1 MLIFHFLDDSRLCSG
16 VRCFDTAVCMCCYL
30 ICHMADNCPKQPK
43 KAATYK
49 ERKSRNM
56 KKKEVLL
63 RLGAMAMIA
72 ALGIAPA
79 TSGISAMAATS
90 TASTNNTATKN
101 DLTNADI
108 VDESRTGSITIKKYV
123 LFWEIC
129 RLPVI
134 CHN

>member
-1 MLIFHFLDDSRLCSG
+1 
-16 VRCFDTAVCMCCYL
+16 
-30 ICHMADNCPKQPK
+30 
-43 KAATYK
+43 
-49 ERKSRNM
+49 M

-108 VDESRTGSITIKKYV
+108 VDESRTGSITIKSMFCFGKFVDY
-123 LFWEIC
+123 L
-129 RLPVI
+129 
-134 CHN
+134 

>member
-1 MLIFHFLDDSRLCSG
+1 MIPESNVHLRVFSVHVLEIRNQDRNGSGEEHRSNAYISFLDDSRLCSG

-72 ALGIAPA
+72 ALGIAPV

-90 TASTNNTATKN
+90 TASTNNTATKM
-101 DLTNADI
+101 I
-108 VDESRTGSITIKKYV
+108 
-123 LFWEIC
+123 
-129 RLPVI
+129 
-134 CHN
+134 